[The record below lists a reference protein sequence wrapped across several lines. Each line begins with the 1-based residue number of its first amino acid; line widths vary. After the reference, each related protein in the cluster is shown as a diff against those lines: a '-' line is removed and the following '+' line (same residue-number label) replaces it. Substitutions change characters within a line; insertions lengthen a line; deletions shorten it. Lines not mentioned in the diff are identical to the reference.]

1 MSLIAPSGSMLV
13 RGFPRVS
20 GDEPKRSA
28 CVGSVSMFSPRER
41 G

>member
-1 MSLIAPSGSMLV
+1 MSPASSRSFSLV

-20 GDEPKRSA
+20 GDEPELRFERIDA
-28 CVGSVSMFSPRER
+28 DTFSPRER

>member
-1 MSLIAPSGSMLV
+1 MSLSPAIFSSTG

-20 GDEPKRSA
+20 GDEPVTTKVRTA
-28 CVGSVSMFSPRER
+28 PIKFSPRER